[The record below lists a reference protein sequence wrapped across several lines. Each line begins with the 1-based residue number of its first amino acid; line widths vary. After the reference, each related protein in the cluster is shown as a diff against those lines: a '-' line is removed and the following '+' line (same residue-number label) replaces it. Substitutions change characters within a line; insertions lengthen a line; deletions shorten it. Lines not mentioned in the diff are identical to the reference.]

1 MYLPEITTLMW
12 YNLVRPGLNGP
23 GLTFNFVMLRMKDV
37 HGRHE
42 VCCVWIH
49 MITLR
54 DTLMFVYNV
63 FRAGMYMLFQ
73 L

>member
-37 HGRHE
+37 HGRYLLYAMY
-42 VCCVWIH
+42 VYAFSV
-49 MITLR
+49 MIGSVNFSI
-54 DTLMFVYNV
+54 M
-63 FRAGMYMLFQ
+63 
-73 L
+73 